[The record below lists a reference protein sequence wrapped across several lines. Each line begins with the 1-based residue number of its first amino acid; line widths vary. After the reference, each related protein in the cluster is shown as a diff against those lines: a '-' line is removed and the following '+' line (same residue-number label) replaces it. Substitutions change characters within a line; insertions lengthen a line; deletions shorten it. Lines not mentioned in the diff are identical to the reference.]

1 MKREESSVAEI
12 NGADS
17 LNMDSIDQDDCWK
30 VIDSYFKQNGLV
42 AQQIFS
48 FERFLQY
55 SVQEI
60 IKEFREQSITK
71 DRQFY
76 GSNDEEATYKV
87 IFGGATVNQF
97 PRLHEGDNSYKPIL
111 PHTARIRGL
120 TYQTEIFCAVE
131 ILKIQFGEVD
141 KATGEQEI
149 KSQKQIFQQDK
160 VPIGKIPVMVR
171 SKFCHLSQLTK
182 EEIVKNAREC
192 RYD

>member
-1 MKREESSVAEI
+1 M
-12 NGADS
+12 NP
-17 LNMDSIDQDDCWK
+17 IDQDDCWK

-60 IKEFREQSITK
+60 IKEFREQSIQK
-71 DRQFY
+71 DKQYFGQY
-76 GSNDEEATYKV
+76 DEEATYKV
-87 IFGGATVNQF
+87 KFGGATVNQY
-97 PRLHEGDNSYKPIL
+97 PRLHEGDTSYKPIM

-120 TYQTEIFCAVE
+120 TYQTEIFCAVQ
-131 ILKIQFGEVD
+131 ILKIQYGEKDPITNVPV
-141 KATGEQEI
+141 I
-149 KSQKQIFQQDK
+149 KSQTQIFQQDK

-171 SKFCHLSQLTK
+171 SKFCHLSTLDK
-182 EEIVKNAREC
+182 DNIVKDAREC

>member
-1 MKREESSVAEI
+1 MTVEA
-12 NGADS
+12 ADS
-17 LNMDSIDQDDCWK
+17 NLNMDPIDQDDCWK

-71 DRQFY
+71 DRVYF
-76 GSNDEEATYKV
+76 GANDEEATYKV

-97 PRLHEGDNSYKPIL
+97 PRLHEGDSSYKPIL

-120 TYQTEIFCAVE
+120 TYQTEVFCAVE
-131 ILKIQFGEVD
+131 ILKLHYGETD
-141 KATGEQEI
+141 PATGQPSI
-149 KSQKQIFQQDK
+149 RQQKQIFQQDK

-171 SKFCHLSQLTK
+171 SKFCHLS
-182 EEIVKNAREC
+182 
-192 RYD
+192 